1 MLEGTD
7 AIRHLFRV
15 ASGLDSMVVG
25 EGEIL
30 GQVRRALA
38 EAQNLGSAGPILTR
52 MFQDALAVGKRVRTE
67 TSINRFPASV
77 SSAAASLVQTETA
90 GDLEDTRV
98 LVIGA
103 GDMARAMAR
112 CLKGMNVKDIA
123 IVNRTRSH
131 AETIARENGA
141 RVLEWPITAEG
152 LAGFSTVMSCTSAP
166 EFILTRETVEAAA
179 RHLRAEETLQL
190 VDIAVPRDIDPC
202 VSSIPGVHLTDIDD
216 IQAVVDESLAMRS
229 HYMEPAERIISD
241 QIESFTGWM
250 STRSVSNSI
259 QLLRDRADA
268 IRVRELDWAM
278 PKLSHL
284 SQSELEI
291 VAQLSNRLVKKLLHT
306 PTLRLR
312 EAAAQ
317 GESEPVSELVHQL
330 FGLDGEREA
339 SVKTAE

>member
-1 MLEGTD
+1 
-7 AIRHLFRV
+7 
-15 ASGLDSMVVG
+15 
-25 EGEIL
+25 
-30 GQVRRALA
+30 
-38 EAQNLGSAGPILTR
+38 
-52 MFQDALAVGKRVRTE
+52 
-67 TSINRFPASV
+67 
-77 SSAAASLVQTETA
+77 
-90 GDLEDTRV
+90 
-98 LVIGA
+98 
-103 GDMARAMAR
+103 MARAMAR
-112 CLKGMNVKDIA
+112 CLKGMNVQDIA

-179 RHLRAEETLQL
+179 RHLRGEETLQL

-202 VSSIPGVHLTDIDD
+202 VSSIPGVNLTDIDD